1 MESIVSVVSQLWSFQ
16 CRPPQNTT
24 MSRNDSLIPRRSI
37 VSVVNQRWTFQ
48 CHPPLQKTH
57 CPEMTPR
64 DFYHPLQ
71 NAHCPEITPRIRSQG
86 LFQWSINRGLSLQC
100 QPTPCKKKPA
110 RRPDRND
117 SSESGRA
124 GRLAVKTRARLD
136 RHVREGLTQTC
147 VRATEPPRTTTAVL
161 SLLAAAGRVQ
171 ADDSRSVPTDLRPRP
186 PWTARAGLISIEITS

>member
-100 QPTPCKKKPA
+100 QPTPLQKKPA

-117 SSESGRA
+117 SPPSPGERA
-124 GRLAVKTRARLD
+124 GWRS
-136 RHVREGLTQTC
+136 RHVHALTATC
-147 VRATEPPRTTTAVL
+147 GRVSLKPVSEPPSRHGPPLL
-161 SLLAAAGRVQ
+161 SFLCWPQRAG
-171 ADDSRSVPTDLRPRP
+171 SRQMTLGQFPPTSVPVP
-186 PWTARAGLISIEITS
+186 PGQHALV